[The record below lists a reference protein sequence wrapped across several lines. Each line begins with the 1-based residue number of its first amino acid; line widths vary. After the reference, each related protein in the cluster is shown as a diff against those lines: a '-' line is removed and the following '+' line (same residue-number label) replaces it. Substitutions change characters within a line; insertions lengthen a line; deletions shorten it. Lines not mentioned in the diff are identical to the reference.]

1 MAPSPALMGS
11 ASPAVP
17 NTSLLSAA
25 PNQSPEASGAMSDAI
40 GQIRQ
45 VAQSIDALG
54 MMNPAFG
61 PGIAQI
67 KTILR
72 QMIVSAAQQATMQT
86 PSSEAVPPPGQ

>member
-1 MAPSPALMGS
+1 MGS

-25 PNQSPEASGAMSDAI
+25 PNQGSDPSGGMSDAI

-45 VAQSIDALG
+45 VAQSIDQLASL
-54 MMNPAFG
+54 NPAFG
-61 PGIAQI
+61 PGVAQI

-72 QMIVSAAQQATMQT
+72 QMIVSAAQQASMQT
-86 PSSEAVPPPGQ
+86 PSSEAVPMGG

>member
-1 MAPSPALMGS
+1 MGS

-25 PNQSPEASGAMSDAI
+25 PNQGPDASGQMSDAI

-54 MMNPAFG
+54 SLNPAFG
-61 PGIAQI
+61 PGVAQI

-72 QMIVSAAQQATMQT
+72 QMIVSAAQQASMQT
-86 PSSEAVPPPGQ
+86 PSSEAVPMGGA